1 MPAVALLLLAVL
13 FLVRP
18 PVVGN
23 LEVTL
28 VAFLATF
35 GLTAFVRT
43 LASRS
48 GALDYPDARKK
59 HAVPTPKLG
68 GVAVLAGFVLALGR
82 RPLFDAELLTIAVC
96 ALALMLAGALD
107 DTRGLSSR
115 VRLALQLI
123 AALVIIGAGVRL
135 NLLPGPRAWSST

>member
-1 MPAVALLLLAVL
+1 MPAVALLLVAVW

-18 PVVGN
+18 QAAGN
-23 LEVTL
+23 LEVVL

-43 LASRS
+43 LATRA

-59 HAVPTPKLG
+59 HAMPTPKLG
-68 GVAVLAGFVLALGR
+68 GVAVLAGFVLALGP
-82 RPLFDAELLTIAVC
+82 RPMLDAELLSIAVC

-107 DTRGLSSR
+107 DTRGLS
-115 VRLALQLI
+115 
-123 AALVIIGAGVRL
+123 
-135 NLLPGPRAWSST
+135 